1 MLFKQSGAAIQ
12 CPRRPPPPSRRRKV
26 RYPPFN
32 FAARMGMLTPC
43 NATQEAGRRMFEALW
58 KRIFGTRAAKAE
70 PQRPVPTEEAPYDPV
85 TALRDQMRRDV
96 LGGYFD
102 DDAILTNAHDLF
114 EEELPRP
121 TLRREASAALR
132 EALAEHRAAEQGW
145 TQMTDCDR
153 LELAFAALEAEGIIA
168 RQNFTCC
175 ANCGASEIWEEIE
188 AAQAE
193 DIAVQGYA
201 FFHMQD
207 TEAAVEGHGLYMSYG
222 ACEQGEAAQIAVGY
236 RIVAQLEAY
245 GLETRWDGSWSQRI
259 GVPMNWQ
266 KRRSAVLLEE

>member
-32 FAARMGMLTPC
+32 FAARMGMLTQC

-70 PQRPVPTEEAPYDPV
+70 PQRPAPTEEAPYDPV

-145 TQMTDCDR
+145 TQMTDC
-153 LELAFAALEAEGIIA
+153 L
-168 RQNFTCC
+168 C
-175 ANCGASEIWEEIE
+175 
-188 AAQAE
+188 
-193 DIAVQGYA
+193 
-201 FFHMQD
+201 
-207 TEAAVEGHGLYMSYG
+207 
-222 ACEQGEAAQIAVGY
+222 
-236 RIVAQLEAY
+236 
-245 GLETRWDGSWSQRI
+245 RI
-259 GVPMNWQ
+259 GGRGHHRAAEFHLLRQ
-266 KRRSAVLLEE
+266 LRRK